1 MASDDGFIA
10 VIKAKLEHDLPKFPD
25 FRQIIGKCSEL
36 GIVDGDCM
44 SAKSSEEENEFHDGL
59 TAKRETFMPLNTDIS
74 SASKVCDC
82 TAKRETFM
90 HRVSGRFSF
99 GMVAAL
105 AVVAFGFWTTLDNDS
120 GRISDKKTELS
131 NLMEL
136 LATDSEYQL
145 ANDRL
150 EDMIVSWLDA
160 PAIAAMSDEE

>member
-10 VIKAKLEHDLPKFPD
+10 VIKAKLEQDLPKSPD

-59 TAKRETFMPLNTDIS
+59 
-74 SASKVCDC
+74 

-145 ANDRL
+145 ANDKL

>member
-1 MASDDGFIA
+1 MASDDEFIA
-10 VIKAKLEHDLPKFPD
+10 VIKAKLEQDLPKSPD

-59 TAKRETFMPLNTDIS
+59 TAN
-74 SASKVCDC
+74 
-82 TAKRETFM
+82 RETFM

-160 PAIAAMSDEE
+160 PAIAAMSGEE

>member
-1 MASDDGFIA
+1 MVSDDGFIA
-10 VIKAKLEHDLPKFPD
+10 VIKAKLEQDLPKSPD

-44 SAKSSEEENEFHDGL
+44 SAKAVEEENEFHDRL
-59 TAKRETFMPLNTDIS
+59 
-74 SASKVCDC
+74 

-90 HRVSGRFSF
+90 HRVSGRFAF

-145 ANDRL
+145 ANNKL

-160 PAIAAMSDEE
+160 PAIAAMSGEE